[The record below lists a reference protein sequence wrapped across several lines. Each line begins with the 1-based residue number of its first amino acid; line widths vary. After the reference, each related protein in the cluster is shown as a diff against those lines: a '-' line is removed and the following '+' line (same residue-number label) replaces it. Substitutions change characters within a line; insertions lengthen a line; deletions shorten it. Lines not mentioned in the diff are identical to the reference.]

1 MKTNKCLFPKVS
13 LIVVI
18 LILILTILLIAL
30 NSRRTQYIYSHV
42 VGQIKLEHPRIW
54 SIVDERSNGMTI
66 VKSLPWDKK
75 VRGVIVITYGNLC
88 QENVNGET
96 YVQSN
101 WEGLTESNQ
110 QVQGF
115 SITDIATYSIKEK
128 EVYSYSYSIPLDEM
142 AESRIAD
149 YAIEMFPGLSP
160 KQTIQ
165 VNVVESIVNES
176 YVTAVF
182 LTTLADQKAYFE
194 AKEIIE
200 SIEFSLFPCK
210 LSIE

>member
-1 MKTNKCLFPKVS
+1 MKINKCLFPKVS
-13 LIVVI
+13 LIVLI
-18 LILILTILLIAL
+18 LILILTILLLAL
-30 NSRRTQYIYSHV
+30 NSPRTHYTYSQV
-42 VGQIKLEHPRIW
+42 VGQIKLEYPRTW
-54 SIVDERSNGMTI
+54 SIADERLSGMTI

-88 QENVNGET
+88 QENVDGET

-101 WEGLTESNQ
+101 WKSLTESNQ

-128 EVYSYSYSIPLDEM
+128 AVYSYSYNIPLDKI

-149 YAIEMFPGLSP
+149 YARDMFPSLSP

-165 VNVVESIVNES
+165 VNVVESVVNKS
-176 YVTAVF
+176 YVIAVF
-182 LTTLADQKAYFE
+182 LTTFSDQKAYFE

-200 SIEFSLFPCK
+200 SIDLSLFPCR
-210 LSIE
+210 LPAD